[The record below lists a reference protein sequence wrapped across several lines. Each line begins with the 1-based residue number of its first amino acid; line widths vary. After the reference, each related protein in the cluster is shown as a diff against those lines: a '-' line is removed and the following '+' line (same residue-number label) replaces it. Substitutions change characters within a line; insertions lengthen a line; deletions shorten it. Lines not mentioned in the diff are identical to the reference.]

1 MALNA
6 NNVLDTTELA
16 TGKDGKLFVT
26 INGTV
31 YFLAEVDTF
40 STNMEVQSVDVQPV
54 GSIVVGAV
62 PTGVIFTL
70 NYSEMVVRD
79 DVTLEPLLKSI
90 KDGYIPIYTFQGVIS
105 KPDGSSEEKVTYDK
119 AVPIGSFG
127 LQNLTPGEVVK
138 REANFRINKVPE
150 VITSM
155 ASTYLSV

>member
-1 MALNA
+1 
-6 NNVLDTTELA
+6 
-16 TGKDGKLFVT
+16 
-26 INGTV
+26 
-31 YFLAEVDTF
+31 
-40 STNMEVQSVDVQPV
+40 
-54 GSIVVGAV
+54 
-62 PTGVIFTL
+62 
-70 NYSEMVVRD
+70 MVVRD

-150 VITSM
+150 VISSM